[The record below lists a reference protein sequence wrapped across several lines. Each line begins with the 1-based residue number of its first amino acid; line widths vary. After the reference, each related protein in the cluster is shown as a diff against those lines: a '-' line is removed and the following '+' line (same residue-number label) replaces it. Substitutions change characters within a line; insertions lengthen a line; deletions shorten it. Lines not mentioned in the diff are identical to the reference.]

1 MAHSGDKVGFRKVG
15 EDGVSSLA
23 SRLTEGIYVDHH
35 GGTAAVSCVTKN
47 GVVRGK
53 RWTRQPLN
61 NAWDPT
67 NWDVLCGTPRQ
78 MVALELTL
86 TKKVTPDK
94 AGIGPPLPR
103 IAHE

>member
-47 GVVRGK
+47 GSCAGQKMDETATERCMGSH
-53 RWTRQPLN
+53 
-61 NAWDPT
+61 
-67 NWDVLCGTPRQ
+67 
-78 MVALELTL
+78 ELGCL
-86 TKKVTPDK
+86 VWH
-94 AGIGPPLPR
+94 AAANGGS
-103 IAHE
+103 